1 MARRIFISFL
11 GTGNYTPCVYAIEGR
26 PLTSNPVRFVQ
37 EALVRHFCM
46 DEGSPWKADD
56 RILVFCTHFSDING
70 KRGAVEINWRDNY
83 LKPHGLE
90 YRLNL
95 LKEQGLAPSV
105 EMTLIPSGFNEQEV
119 WGIFSTVYDKLKEVL
134 TDPETGQVMKGEL
147 YFDVTHAFRSIPLF
161 AMVLFNHTKVL
172 LGTEL
177 KAIKYG
183 AFEAPDS
190 NGYTPVLDLTSI
202 AQLQTY
208 NQLANDFKEFGKIK
222 NLSSELH
229 KTTDSTGDTSI
240 YLLSRAIAQLHE
252 YIMTVNQN
260 KIREGSFIDS
270 FNQNIDEIIQREDIA
285 QPFKNILLE
294 LKNSLQSF
302 KGDNANIEAAIR
314 WAHKYDML
322 MQAYTLAREY
332 IIARVL
338 KYVADE
344 TPQQLTK
351 DKDRQE
357 FISGI
362 LSLSEKTLQN
372 KNGKLK
378 GNLLKYKKEALDI
391 WDLQIVAE
399 LNGPYTK
406 LKSNRDSLDHALGK
420 YSYQVLSDEFLK
432 HFEKCV
438 EIINK
443 YCK

>member
-11 GTGNYTPCVYAIEGR
+11 GVGNYTPCVYAIDGK
-26 PLTSNPVRFVQ
+26 PLTDAPVRFVQ
-37 EALVRHFCM
+37 EALIRHFCM
-46 DEGSPWKADD
+46 NAESPWKSDD
-56 RILVFCTHFSDING
+56 RILVFCTHYSEVNR
-70 KRGAVEINWRDNY
+70 KQGAMEINWRDNY

-134 TDPETGQVMKGEL
+134 TDAETGRVMKGEL

-183 AFEAPDS
+183 AFEAPDG

-202 AQLQTY
+202 ASLQTY

-222 NLSSELH
+222 NLGSELH
-229 KTTDSTGDTSI
+229 KTTDSAGDSSI
-240 YLLSRAIAQLHE
+240 YHLSRAIAQLHE
-252 YIMTVNQN
+252 YIMTVNQS
-260 KIREGSFIDS
+260 KIRKGDFIVS

-294 LKNSLQSF
+294 LKNSLQGF
-302 KGDNANIEAAIR
+302 KGDHANIEAAIR

-332 IIARVL
+332 IIGRVL
-338 KYVADE
+338 RYVADE
-344 TPQQLTK
+344 MPAGLTK
-351 DKDRQE
+351 TKDRQE

-362 LSLSEKTLQN
+362 LTLSENTLQN

-378 GNLLKYKKEALDI
+378 GNLKQYKKEALDI
-391 WDLQIVAE
+391 WDLQIVEE
-399 LNGPYTK
+399 LHDPYTK
-406 LKSNRDSLDHALGK
+406 LKLNRDSLDHALGK
-420 YSYQVLSDEFLK
+420 YSYQILSDEFLK

-443 YCK
+443 HCN